1 MDLNA
6 FKELVKE
13 KLNINVDN
21 VNEDTNITA
30 DLGIDSIDV
39 MEIIMNIE
47 AKYDIRLE
55 DDKIK
60 DLKTVKDL
68 LSYVSTLIKK

>member
-6 FKELVKE
+6 FKELLKE

>member
-55 DDKIK
+55 DNKIK

>member
-60 DLKTVKDL
+60 DLQTVKDL